1 LRRPDPRWGELF
13 GPLPI
18 AVLALWVVNDVYLK
32 PAFHNFA
39 TGKLSDVAVCFVMPL
54 FVSEL
59 LGLTLGLAP
68 KRRLAAGAATT
79 ALLFTALEVVPA
91 ASALAVGLLRSL
103 GPYLGLGRSF
113 AMTSDWTDLAC
124 VPMVLLAY
132 LYGLDSLTRPF
143 SYRTYR
149 TRRTQPDT
157 PGPSRTVPSSR
168 RK

>member
-13 GPLPI
+13 GPLPV
-18 AVLALWVVNDVYLK
+18 ALLALWVVNDVYLK
-32 PAFHNFA
+32 PAFHNFV

-68 KRRLAAGAATT
+68 KRRLAAGAVTT
-79 ALLFTALEVVPA
+79 AVLFTALEVVPA
-91 ASALAVGLLRSL
+91 ASALAVALLRGL

-132 LYGLDSLTRPF
+132 GYGVTR
-143 SYRTYR
+143 
-149 TRRTQPDT
+149 
-157 PGPSRTVPSSR
+157 
-168 RK
+168 

>member
-1 LRRPDPRWGELF
+1 MLRPEPRWGELS
-13 GPLPI
+13 GSLPL
-18 AVLALWVVNDVYLK
+18 AALALWVVNDVYLK

-79 ALLFTALEVVPA
+79 AALFTALEVVPS
-91 ASALAVGLLRSL
+91 ASAAAVALLRGL

-132 LYGLDSLTRPF
+132 AYGLDSLTGEF
-143 SYRTYR
+143 SPRTHSAP
-149 TRRTQPDT
+149 RR
-157 PGPSRTVPSSR
+157 
-168 RK
+168 